1 MRIVSF
7 DFSTLSHRMPDDL
20 FTLLD
25 SLLSSGDMRMDP
37 NKELYLIETI
47 IRDMNRCWTVSWNE
61 PAFREYIHPDA
72 VAIVPT
78 TPGRLEGKEAYVA
91 GWRAFCEAA
100 IIHEWSETAHT
111 VQIYAGGKS
120 AVVTYFFSI
129 SFGMGGH
136 KLCMRGRD
144 MLFLVKEGRKWM
156 VVADQ
161 FSPEPVPA

>member
-1 MRIVSF
+1 
-7 DFSTLSHRMPDDL
+7 
-20 FTLLD
+20 
-25 SLLSSGDMRMDP
+25 MDP
-37 NKELYLIETI
+37 STEIHLIETT
-47 IRDMNRCWTVSWNE
+47 IREMNKCWTASWNE

-100 IIHEWSETAHT
+100 VVHEWKEIDHN
-111 VQIYAGGKS
+111 VQVYTGGKS

-129 SFGMGGH
+129 TFTIGGH
-136 KLCMRGRD
+136 KMIMQGRD
-144 MLFLVKEGRKWM
+144 MFFLVKEERKWL

-161 FSPEPVPA
+161 FSPEPVLS

>member
-1 MRIVSF
+1 MELTTEI
-7 DFSTLSHRMPDDL
+7 HR
-20 FTLLD
+20 
-25 SLLSSGDMRMDP
+25 
-37 NKELYLIETI
+37 IETT
-47 IRDMNRCWTVSWNE
+47 IRDMNRYWTASWNE

-100 IIHEWSETAHT
+100 VIHDWRETDHK

-120 AVVTYFFSI
+120 AVVTYFFSL
-129 SFGMGGH
+129 SFGMGGQ
-136 KLCMRGRD
+136 KMILQGRD
-144 MLFLVKEGRKWM
+144 MLFLVKAGQKWL